1 MTAAAAA
8 ATKSRKKTS
17 KAPVRRDP
25 RHARHI
31 DGTSPWMQLI
41 NKRPDRVYKAI
52 DKNDQMYGVAYY
64 EMIGYVIEKVE
75 SGPNALRFAAG
86 KTGRPG
92 DDLEN
97 FGHVIMSVSQER
109 ADEIEQY
116 GVTGDGGQNEANL
129 VEQRIV
135 NKRGGYDPLRGIHGV
150 GSYIEMQK
158 QWTENG
164 VRKGI
169 QRPEVEAPEEVPEG
183 LSEDPEDGDDPFATP

>member
-25 RHARHI
+25 RHARHV
-31 DGTSPWMQLI
+31 DGTSPWAKLVNTDPNRKYI
-41 NKRPDRVYKAI
+41 LA
-52 DKNDQMYGVAYY
+52 DKNDQMYGVPYY
-64 EMIGYVIEKVE
+64 EAIGYIVHKVE
-75 SGPNALRFAAG
+75 PGPNALRFLAG
-86 KTGRPG
+86 KTGRVG

-97 FGHVIMSVSQER
+97 FGHVAMSIDLER
-109 ADEIEQY
+109 WNEIEQY